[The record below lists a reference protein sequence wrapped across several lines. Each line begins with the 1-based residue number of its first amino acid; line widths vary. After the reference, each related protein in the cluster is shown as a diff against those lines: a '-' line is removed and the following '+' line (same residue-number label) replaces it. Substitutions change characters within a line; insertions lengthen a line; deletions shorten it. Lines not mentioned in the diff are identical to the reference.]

1 MRVLDAGFTKDF
13 IRTCD
18 DGWRQ
23 GWHECHGG
31 NLSYRL
37 KEAEALSVSDDLRA
51 DVPWV
56 PLDIEMQGLSGEH
69 FLVTG
74 GGKYFRNAI
83 LDPEDGLGILEISS
97 DGKAYRQEWG
107 FGENG
112 RPTSE
117 LPAHL
122 LNHEIKKQATGG
134 RHRVIYHAHPANII
148 ALSFVLP
155 LTDEVFTRELWE
167 MMPECAMTFPSG
179 IGVVP
184 WMVPG
189 QAEISLLSGELM
201 KKYDVILWAQHGL
214 FSSGE
219 TLDGAFGLIHTVE
232 KAAEIL
238 LKVLSV
244 GPKRQAATLQ
254 DFKDMAKAFRL
265 NLPQR
270 FLYEK

>member
-1 MRVLDAGFTKDF
+1 M
-13 IRTCD
+13 
-18 DGWRQ
+18 
-23 GWHECHGG
+23 
-31 NLSYRL
+31 
-37 KEAEALSVSDDLRA
+37 SVSDDLRE
-51 DVPWV
+51 DRPWV
-56 PLDIEMQGLSGEH
+56 PLDIEMRGLSGEH

-83 LDPEDGLGILEISS
+83 LDPEDGLGILEISP
-97 DGKAYRQEWG
+97 DGKAYRQKWG

-219 TLDGAFGLIHTVE
+219 TLDGRVRADPHGGE
-232 KAAEIL
+232 GCGRSCSRCS
-238 LKVLSV
+238 SV
-244 GPKRQAATLQ
+244 GPKRQAATVQ

-265 NLPQR
+265 DLPQR

>member
-1 MRVLDAGFTKDF
+1 MRVLQAEFARNF

-18 DGWRQ
+18 DGWLQ

-31 NLSYRL
+31 NLSYRMTA
-37 KEAEALSVSDDLRA
+37 EEALSVSGDLTEKW
-51 DVPWV
+51 PWV
-56 PLDIEMQGLSGEH
+56 PLDIEIPGLSGEH
-69 FLVTG
+69 FLLTG
-74 GGKYFRNAI
+74 SGKYFRNTI
-83 LDPEDGLGILEISS
+83 LAPDDCLGIIQISE
-97 DGKAYRQEWG
+97 DGKAYRIRWG

-112 RPTSE
+112 KPTSE

-122 LNHEIKKQATGG
+122 MNHEIKKIASDG

-155 LTDEVFTRELWE
+155 LSDEIFTRELWE

-189 QAEISLLSGELM
+189 QTEISLLSGDLM

-219 TLDGAFGLIHTVE
+219 TLDSAFGLMHTVE
-232 KAAEIL
+232 KAAEML
-238 LKVLSV
+238 LKVLAI
-244 GPKRQAATLQ
+244 GPKRQTATVQ
-254 DFKDMAKAFRL
+254 NFRDMAKAFHL
-265 NLPQR
+265 ELPER
-270 FLYEK
+270 FLFEK